1 MDRQDTLPIMK
12 EFMKEG
18 TKLVC
23 VATAGYYVLG
33 EVCTVVLWDLKEGR
47 AGVTGFGVGSGG
59 WDIDK
64 LLDPKWDT
72 RFEML
77 IE

>member
-12 EFMKEG
+12 EFMKVG

-23 VATAGYYVLG
+23 VATTGYYVLG
-33 EVCTVVLWDLKEGR
+33 EVCTVVRWDLEEGWADV
-47 AGVTGFGVGSGG
+47 AGSNGIGG
-59 WDIDK
+59 GRISK
-64 LLDPKWDT
+64 LLDPKWGT

>member
-33 EVCTVVLWDLKEGR
+33 DTCTVVRWDLEEGR
-47 AGVTGFGVGSGG
+47 AEISSARGPGG
-59 WDIDK
+59 WDIEK
-64 LLDPKWDT
+64 LLDPEWGT